1 MLQCTEG
8 VHSGCSCR
16 LTVRCAPQ
24 VSMGRPR
31 GVGMPRAKKM
41 KVAVQEEAG
50 PSCAEPNTAV
60 LMPPPPPRPPK
71 PAAAQ
76 APSKDPDFE
85 ARQFAGLV
93 LRLTMKQHRA
103 RERDFARSEKR
114 VAAAGE
120 KNDAMHAKID
130 RLQRKKTPDAVKE
143 LLLLLKAEQYFH
155 KELMLHAQ
163 AMYAAASAE
172 STMLKCQMKVKDLQI
187 RRLVRQLKNG
197 RK

>member
-8 VHSGCSCR
+8 VRSGCSFR

-31 GVGMPRAKKM
+31 GVGMPRAKK
-41 KVAVQEEAG
+41 KKLAVQEEAG
-50 PSCAEPNTAV
+50 PSCAEPDPAV

-85 ARQFAGLV
+85 ARQFAGRV
-93 LRLTMKQHRA
+93 LRLAIKQHRA
-103 RERDFARSEKR
+103 REREFARSEKR

-120 KNDAMHAKID
+120 KNDAMDAKID
-130 RLQRKKTPDAVKE
+130 RLQRKKPRDAVKE
-143 LLLLLKAEQYFH
+143 LNLVLKAEQYIN

-163 AMYAAASAE
+163 AMYAASSAE
-172 STMLKCQMKVKDLQI
+172 STMLKCQMKVKDLHIQHLK
-187 RRLVRQLKNG
+187 RRLRKG